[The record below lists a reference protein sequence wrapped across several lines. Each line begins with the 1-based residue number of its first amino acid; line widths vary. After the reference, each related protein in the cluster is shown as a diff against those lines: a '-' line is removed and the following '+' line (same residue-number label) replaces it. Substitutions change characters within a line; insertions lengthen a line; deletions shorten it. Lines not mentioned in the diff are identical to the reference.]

1 MWKVT
6 YVARNGCLCT
16 VRGID
21 KNDALMKAKEVG
33 GLILTVGLVSDEE
46 VEE

>member
-1 MWKVT
+1 MWQVT

-21 KNDALMKAKEVG
+21 KNDVLMKAKEVG

-46 VEE
+46 VEK